1 MKQFLI
7 VGNISA
13 ITYAN
18 VFPYLK
24 SRVVKYR
31 PECYGIKCYDN
42 TNVKAMATWYTT
54 METPYIPPLQLTKS
68 YNPEDYPKYDNY
80 DAIYVDRTI
89 NIPYDYDGVMGVPT
103 TFLDKWNPG
112 QFEVIGILNDYKEA
126 DESRGLL
133 RGEKIMILEGGTKP
147 RLFAGTVVN
156 GKQKYIRIMIKRR

>member
-7 VGNISA
+7 VGGVGNI
-13 ITYAN
+13 IYAN

-31 PECYGIKCYDN
+31 PEYYGIKEYDN
-42 TNVKAMATWYTT
+42 TDKKVTATWYTT
-54 METPYIPPLQLTKS
+54 MEIPYIPPLELTKS
-68 YNPEDYPKYDNY
+68 YTHEDYPKYDNY
-80 DAIYVDRTI
+80 DAIEVSKTI
-89 NIPYDYDGVMGVPT
+89 NIPCDYDGVMGVPI

-112 QFEVIGILNDYKEA
+112 QFEVIGIMNDYKES

-133 RGEKIMILEGGTKP
+133 RGEKIMILEGGVKP
-147 RLFAGTVVN
+147 RLFAGAVVN